1 LNSNALSLE
10 YLKLLNERRLPDL
23 FAFHANKVKISIDKN
38 IDNLEDSF
46 FEKFI
51 FQQQISAYQEIKESR
66 QQQLNTAEVLTSL
79 EDFYV
84 YQKLKYWSAANHY
97 KNLFDQEVVIQW
109 EDFLLDWIK
118 KNENKNIAIEIYRQ
132 IILMQTADDTYLHYV
147 WLKKKL
153 ISSKKNIDKITQKE
167 IYLFLVN
174 YCISKINESDTNFYV
189 EIFQLYQFAIKHH
202 LLIQKKALSP
212 WDFKNII
219 TVALH
224 LKEIKW
230 AEKFIKT
237 YSINLP
243 IEEKNNAYNY
253 NLAKVFFIQQ
263 KYNESLK
270 LLQQVAYTDLFYQL
284 DIKVMQAKTLYELN
298 ELETLN
304 DLMVSLK
311 KLIVRKRK
319 LSTHYQ
325 TIYRKFIFYLQKL
338 LKIDSKKEREL
349 LIQQLTNDKQVPDK
363 NWLIEKFKLAK

>member
-1 LNSNALSLE
+1 
-10 YLKLLNERRLPDL
+10 
-23 FAFHANKVKISIDKN
+23 
-38 IDNLEDSF
+38 
-46 FEKFI
+46 
-51 FQQQISAYQEIKESR
+51 
-66 QQQLNTAEVLTSL
+66 
-79 EDFYV
+79 
-84 YQKLKYWSAANHY
+84 
-97 KNLFDQEVVIQW
+97 
-109 EDFLLDWIK
+109 
-118 KNENKNIAIEIYRQ
+118 
-132 IILMQTADDTYLHYV
+132 MQTADDTYLHYV